1 MSERRLP
8 PLLCITGQTA
18 SGKSA
23 LALRLAEG
31 MGAELL
37 SVDSMQ
43 VYQGFDIG
51 TAKPSP
57 EERARVAHHGL
68 DRLVPS
74 AGFSAGEYLR
84 WAQELVAQR
93 WAEGTPVLAVGGTGL
108 YLRALL
114 HGLAPAP
121 PTDPELRARLQ
132 EREDAAPGW
141 MHLRLQE
148 VDPDAAERLHP
159 NDRPRLERAL
169 EVYEATGEPLSRWQE
184 RHAFGERRFST
195 WLLAI
200 RWERTQ
206 LNQRIEL
213 RLDRMLAVGWLD
225 EVRRLLS
232 EGVQED
238 WPPMKALGYRGVS
251 WRSARRG
258 AESWWPRGGLPSV
271 RPRGSIASRPSNGWS
286 RMRAWQQSFC
296 PGSSGGTRRGDRPHE
311 GASGDVPIR
320 ARIRAAH
327 CRAGGDDRRPSP
339 ARRAGWDRRR
349 QPDRRAGAKSG

>member
-238 WPPMKALGYRGVS
+238 WPPMKALGYRELAAVARGELEIS
-251 WRSARRG
+251 EARRRILV
-258 AESWWPRGGLPSV
+258 A
-271 RPRGSIASRPSNGWS
+271 
-286 RMRAWQQSFC
+286 
-296 PGSSGGTRRGDRPHE
+296 TRRFAKRQATWFNRQPSIEWVEPHE
-311 GASGDVPIR
+311 GL
-320 ARIRAAH
+320 AAELLP
-327 CRAGGDDRRPSP
+327 RVKRWYAEGR
-339 ARRAGWDRRR
+339 
-349 QPDRRAGAKSG
+349 